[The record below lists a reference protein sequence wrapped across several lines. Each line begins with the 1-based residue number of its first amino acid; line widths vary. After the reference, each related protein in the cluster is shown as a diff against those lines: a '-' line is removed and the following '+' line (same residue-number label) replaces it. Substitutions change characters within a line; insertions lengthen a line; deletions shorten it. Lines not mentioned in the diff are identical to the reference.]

1 MKFDRRDFLK
11 ILPVAPTI
19 ISAAETKSYRGMSD
33 SAGWRA
39 DAHKRIEQHRKDD
52 FKVRIIES
60 AEKPVKNLKVDI
72 SLYRHHFGF
81 GAATQQT
88 PESEAWHT
96 VPAQLADSS
105 RVFT

>member
-19 ISAAETKSYRGMSD
+19 ISAAETKSYRGMND

-60 AEKPVKNLKVDI
+60 VEKPVKNLKVDI

-81 GAATQQT
+81 GAILKKGFIDTFQKRKHQ
-88 PESEAWHT
+88 PRH
-96 VPAQLADSS
+96 SS
-105 RVFT
+105 TLIG